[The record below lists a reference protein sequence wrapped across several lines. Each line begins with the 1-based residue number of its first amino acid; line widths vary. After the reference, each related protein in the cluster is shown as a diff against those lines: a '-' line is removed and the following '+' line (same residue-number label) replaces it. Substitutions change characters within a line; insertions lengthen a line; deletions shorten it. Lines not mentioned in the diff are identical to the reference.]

1 MGYDFELDDQ
11 PSQVHPIYDLEA
23 IGLAVDGV
31 EVGAQLLPGREQGEY
46 LLSINGQEESVFIAT
61 GGDTHYVHLRGRVH
75 RVEAVNALERAR
87 RAAEPS
93 GGDEIMRAP
102 MPGTVVEV
110 SVAPGDVVA
119 AGQLLLTIES
129 MKLQT
134 AITAL
139 HETTVAEVF
148 VAAGDTFDQGAALV
162 RLEAEPEANAEAGA
176 GANKKAK
183 ATQQAVKKEGQSR

>member
-31 EVGAQLLPGREQGEY
+31 EISAQLLPGRTPGEY
-46 LLSINGQEESVFIAT
+46 LLSIDGQEESIYIAT

-75 RVEAVNALERAR
+75 RVEAINALDRAR
-87 RAAEPS
+87 RAAQPS

-110 SVAPGDVVA
+110 SVTPGDPVI

-134 AITAL
+134 ALTAL
-139 HETTVAEVF
+139 QDATVAEVF

-162 RLEAEPEANAEAGA
+162 RLEAEAEATQETD
-176 GANKKAK
+176 NKKGLAK
-183 ATQQAVKKEGQSR
+183 